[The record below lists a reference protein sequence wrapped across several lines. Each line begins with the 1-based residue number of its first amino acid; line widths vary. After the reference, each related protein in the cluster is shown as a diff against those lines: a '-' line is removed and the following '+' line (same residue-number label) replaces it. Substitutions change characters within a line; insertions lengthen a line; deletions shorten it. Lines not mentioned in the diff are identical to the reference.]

1 MLGCNVATPLLQ
13 LQYSA
18 VCSLQ
23 DFEFENGTFIA
34 IGKSTN
40 LMKNYKILK
49 NKKDDDSIFSL
60 AIIVDVYVVVPP

>member
-1 MLGCNVATPLLQ
+1 MLCSLQ
-13 LQYSA
+13 
-18 VCSLQ
+18 LQ
-23 DFEFENGTFIA
+23 DFEFENETFIA

-49 NKKDDDSIFSL
+49 NKEDDDLIFSL

>member
-1 MLGCNVATPLLQ
+1 MLCSLQ
-13 LQYSA
+13 
-18 VCSLQ
+18 LQ
-23 DFEFENGTFIA
+23 DFEFENETFIA